1 MPQSNDLPKMCLEC
15 AGSDNGR
22 IHEDCR
28 FCREVGFRES
38 ILCDLNRSV
47 QRIAGFQCH
56 AYRPALRLVGALEK
70 EMSKQDVSGEDTLE
84 RDTFKELFQSDKIKY
99 ERALALQKLQRDP
112 DMITVQLKY
121 HLVWNVSHRRPVFA
135 PANDF
140 IDLVHDAFLES
151 SEVARGFVS
160 LLCLAPDHVHVYV
173 ESDGERSVEAMANDI
188 KRLSA
193 QTMLEKLPS
202 LRAAL
207 GARMKIW
214 DRAYFVET
222 VG

>member
-1 MPQSNDLPKMCLEC
+1 MPESNDLPKMCLEY

-22 IHEDCR
+22 ILKDCR
-28 FCREVGFRES
+28 FCREVGFPES

-47 QRIAGFQCH
+47 QETGGFQCH

-70 EMSKQDVSGEDTLE
+70 ETSGQDMSSE
-84 RDTFKELFQSDKIKY
+84 DTFKELFQSDKIKY

-140 IDLVHDAFLES
+140 IDLVHDAFLET
-151 SEVARGFVS
+151 SEAARGFVN
-160 LLCLAPDHVHVYV
+160 LLYLAPDHVHVYV

-193 QTMLEKLPS
+193 QTILEKFPP
-202 LRAAL
+202 LRDAL
-207 GARMKIW
+207 GARIKIW
-214 DRAYFVET
+214 VRAYFVET